1 MVLGL
6 SPNAER
12 SSVGG
17 LWTPATSLAGE
28 KTASA
33 SLAKPRRFK
42 EATLQEATS
51 CKICGNLLKL
61 RKLSRLAATS
71 HYATKNLI
79 ERLPKLNELDRR
91 LRDFQL
97 NLFLEVA
104 HRGKRALVHMEY
116 RAHHDLH
123 AILADFADMLYDIA
137 PDVAS
142 TLKSM
147 GRYDEARSVLELAS
161 VNPFV

>member
-1 MVLGL
+1 
-6 SPNAER
+6 
-12 SSVGG
+12 
-17 LWTPATSLAGE
+17 LAGE

-33 SLAKPRRFK
+33 SPAKPRRYE
-42 EATLQEATS
+42 EATVREATS

-71 HYATKNLI
+71 QYATKNPL

-104 HRGKRALVHMEY
+104 HRGKRAIVHMEY

-137 PDVAS
+137 PEVAS

-147 GRYDEARSVLELAS
+147 GRYDEARSVMELAS

>member
-1 MVLGL
+1 L
-6 SPNAER
+6 
-12 SSVGG
+12 
-17 LWTPATSLAGE
+17 TGE

-33 SLAKPRRFK
+33 SPVKPRRSK
-42 EATLQEATS
+42 EDAVRESTS
-51 CKICGNLLKL
+51 CKICENLLKL

-71 HYATKNLI
+71 QYATKNLL

-104 HRGKRALVHMEY
+104 HRGKRALFHMEY

-123 AILADFADMLYDIA
+123 AILADFADVLYDIA
-137 PDVAS
+137 PEVAL
-142 TLKSM
+142 TLRAMS
-147 GRYDEARSVLELAS
+147 RHDEAKSVLELAS
-161 VNPFV
+161 VNPFI